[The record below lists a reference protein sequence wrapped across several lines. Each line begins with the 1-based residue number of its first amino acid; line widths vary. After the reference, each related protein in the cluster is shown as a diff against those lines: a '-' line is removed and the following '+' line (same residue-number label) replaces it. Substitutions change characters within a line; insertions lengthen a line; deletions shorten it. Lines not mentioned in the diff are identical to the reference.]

1 MAAENIDNTVTGT
14 GLFNAKIPGLSDAAD
29 IQAALRLY
37 HYGSYDYD
45 GTNTNTANLLTPSI
59 AKHLQNLV
67 DTDAT
72 KAPLANANFT
82 TAITTPNNTGSKI
95 SFYYA
100 DVASFPAAS
109 TAHGAIAHAHDT
121 GKLYLAHAGSW
132 IALASQAYVD
142 SGIDNAEVDQSLLAG
157 TGIDWNSV
165 SSQFDI
171 SSNLTLISPHE
182 LATISATAATGAI
195 NIDVVTSSVNI
206 RTSNAAANWTINIRG
221 DGTTTLNSLMAIGE
235 QISVVFESLQGGTA
249 YYPTAL
255 TIDGASV
262 TPKWLGGIAPSSGN
276 INSTDVYVYTI
287 RKTGASAFSA
297 LASQNKFA

>member
-1 MAAENIDNTVTGT
+1 MAAENIDNTVGGT

-37 HYGSYDYD
+37 HYGSYSYD
-45 GTNTNTANLLTPSI
+45 GTNTITTNLLTPSI

-100 DVASFPAAS
+100 DLASFPAAS

-121 GKLYLAHAGSW
+121 GKMYFAHSGQWLELATKS
-132 IALASQAYVD
+132 YVD
-142 SGIDNAEVDQSLLAG
+142 GVDQSSL
-157 TGIDWNSV
+157 V
-165 SSQFDI
+165 SPKE
-171 SSNLTLISPHE
+171 LT
-182 LATISATAATGAI
+182 TISATAATGAI
-195 NIDVVTSSVNI
+195 NIDVAISSINI
-206 RTSNAAANWTINIRG
+206 CTSNAVANWTINIRG
-221 DGTTTLNSLMAIGE
+221 NATTTLNSLMATGQ
-235 QISVVFESLQGGTA
+235 QISVVFESPQSGTA

-255 TIDGASV
+255 TVDGALV

-287 RKTGASAFSA
+287 RKTGAATFTA

>member
-1 MAAENIDNTVTGT
+1 MAAENIDNTVGGT

-37 HYGSYDYD
+37 HYGSYSYD
-45 GTNTNTANLLTPSI
+45 GANTNTANLLTPSI
-59 AKHLQNLV
+59 AKHLQTLV

-82 TAITTPNNTGSKI
+82 TAITTPNDTGSKI

-100 DVASFPAAS
+100 DLASFPAAG

-121 GKLYLAHAGSW
+121 GKMYFAHSGQWLELATK
-132 IALASQAYVD
+132 AYVD
-142 SGIDNAEVDQSLLAG
+142 GVVPPTVDQSSL
-157 TGIDWNSV
+157 V
-165 SSQFDI
+165 SPKE
-171 SSNLTLISPHE
+171 LT
-182 LATISATAATGAI
+182 TISATAATGAI
-195 NIDVVTSSVNI
+195 DIDVVTSSIDI

-221 DGTTTLNSLMAIGE
+221 NATTTLNSLMSTGQ
-235 QISVVFESLQGGTA
+235 QISVVFESPQSGTA

-255 TIDGASV
+255 TVDGASV

-287 RKTGASAFSA
+287 RKTGAATFTA